1 VQSLLDHVLLD
12 MSSPVALI
20 CGSMEMIE
28 QTRERLGKMG
38 FKPEE
43 ILTNY

>member
-12 MSSPVALI
+12 LKSPVALI
-20 CGSMEMIE
+20 CGSLEMMQ
-28 QTRERLGKMG
+28 QTRDRLAKMG

>member
-1 VQSLLDHVLLD
+1 LLDNVLPGL
-12 MSSPVALI
+12 SSPVALI
-20 CGSMEMIE
+20 CGSREMIE
-28 QTRERLGKMG
+28 QTRERLAKMG